1 MSGSMFMVK
10 IEETVQTTLVKF
22 IQLTH
27 NLMKNSVNI
36 SPNSTIIRKWIIL
49 CTTLLPTSLYGGYV
63 YGSGDFETVEFLDR
77 NIKNIRNWN

>member
-1 MSGSMFMVK
+1 MFMVK

-22 IQLTH
+22 TQLTH

-36 SPNSTIIRKWIIL
+36 SPNSTIIRKMDNF
-49 CTTLLPTSLYGGYV
+49 TTLLPISLYGGYA

-77 NIKNIRNWN
+77 NIKNIRNWNL